1 MVDATHSKC
10 VVLGRVGSTPISGT
24 KKVAVDDSTAT
35 FYWLSL
41 FSSRNP
47 ELPD

>member
-1 MVDATHSKC
+1 MAM
-10 VVLGRVGSTPISGT
+10 
-24 KKVAVDDSTAT
+24 DDSTAT

>member
-1 MVDATHSKC
+1 
-10 VVLGRVGSTPISGT
+10 
-24 KKVAVDDSTAT
+24 VAVDDSTAT